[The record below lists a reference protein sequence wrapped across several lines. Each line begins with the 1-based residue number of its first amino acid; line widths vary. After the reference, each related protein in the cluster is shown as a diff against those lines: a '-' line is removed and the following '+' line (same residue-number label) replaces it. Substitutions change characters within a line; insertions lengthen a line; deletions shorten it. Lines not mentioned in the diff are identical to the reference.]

1 MMQQPVGG
9 RGHSRRTMLRWMAG
23 AASLAPAL
31 AWSRPLLAA
40 STPRSTLEDKQIRIE
55 FDDGCNSRV
64 TLLGGTAPRPLSAFS
79 PSETLHLADGTT
91 IARFICT
98 DTATTAI
105 AGPHGRGR
113 ELRLTGIAAEGVEK
127 IVSVRL
133 HDRHPGFALVKVRY
147 RNTGT
152 QPLKIGGWSSSA
164 HIVAADA
171 DGAWTFAGSSHS
183 DRRDWIQPVKP
194 GFDQRNFMGM
204 NATDYGGGTPCADVW
219 TRTGGLAVGHV
230 ETVPLQLALPVT
242 AVPGGTRV
250 AIEGSDARVLAPG
263 DMLETPETF
272 LAAHR
277 GDCFQPLSAYGRVM
291 AERGLAPAPANDE
304 CFETNWCAWG
314 YERGFT
320 PDQVVGTLPKV
331 RELGFR
337 WAVIDDGWQTSEGD
351 WYLDP
356 AKFPGGDADMK
367 AMVQRIRA
375 AGLKPKLWI
384 APLAVDPGTD
394 LLRYDTDMLLLDA
407 DGQAQDVTW
416 WNSFYLCPA
425 YPKTVEKSVALVR
438 KIFGEWGFAGLKIDG
453 HHLNGVAPCHNKA
466 HNHARPEESIEKL
479 QEYWKALF
487 DAATAIDPDAVIELC
502 PCGTSYSYHN
512 MIGQNQSVASDPLS
526 SWQIRLK
533 GKAIRALAGGTRT
546 AYSGDHVE
554 LSDGGVDFAS
564 TVAIGAIP
572 FSKFTWPVDPKP
584 KDSFLLTP
592 ERETVWRKWLDLYQ
606 AHMLPKGTYRGELYD
621 IGFDRPEAH
630 VVAKDGALY
639 YGFFA
644 AEHAGE
650 VELRGLGK
658 GRYRVRDL
666 FAGRDLGVVSAAAPR
681 LAAGFTQF
689 LFLEARPLKGRSA

>member
-1 MMQQPVGG
+1 MHDQQETQPN
-9 RGHSRRTMLRWMAG
+9 RRAMLRWMAG
-23 AASLAPAL
+23 AASVAPML

-40 STPRSTLEDKQIRIE
+40 STPQVTFQDDAIRIE

-64 TLLGGTAPRPLSAFS
+64 ALLAGAAPRQLTQFS
-79 PSETLHLADGTT
+79 PSETLHLADGSTV
-91 IARFICT
+91 ARFIRT
-98 DTATTAI
+98 DSGERKI
-105 AGPHGRGR
+105 DGPNGPGR
-113 ELRLTGIAAEGVEK
+113 ELRLTGLAAEGIEK
-127 IVSVRL
+127 QVTVRL
-133 HDRHPGFALVKVRY
+133 HDRHPGFALIRIRY

-152 QPLKIGGWSSSA
+152 KPLAIAGWSSSA
-164 HIVAADA
+164 HVVRAEEG
-171 DGAWTFAGSSHS
+171 GAWTFAGSSHA

-204 NATDYGGGTPCADVW
+204 NATDYGSGTPCSDVW
-219 TRTGGLAVGHV
+219 TRSGGLAVGHV
-230 ETVPLQLALPVT
+230 EHTPRLLALPVT
-242 AVPGGTRV
+242 AVPGGTRLAV
-250 AIEGSDARVLAPG
+250 EGETVRTLAPG
-263 DMLETPETF
+263 ETLETPETF
-272 LAAHR
+272 LAGHR
-277 GDCFQPLSAYGRVM
+277 GDCFQPLAAYGRVM
-291 AERGLAPAPANDE
+291 AERGIAPAPANDE

-314 YERGFT
+314 YERDFT
-320 PDQVVGTLPKV
+320 ADQVVGTLPKV
-331 RELGFR
+331 HELGFR
-337 WAVIDDGWQTSEGD
+337 WAVIDDGWQTAEGD

-356 AKFPGGDADMK
+356 KKFPGGDADMK

-394 LLRYDTDMLLLDA
+394 LMRHDTDMLLLDA
-407 DGQAQDVTW
+407 NGQAQDVTW
-416 WNSFYLCPA
+416 WNAFYLCPA
-425 YPKTVEKSVALVR
+425 YPKTVERSVALVR

-453 HHLNGVAPCHNKA
+453 HHLNGVLPCHNKA
-466 HNHARPEESIEKL
+466 HGHARPEESGEKL
-479 QEYWKALF
+479 QDYWKALY

-533 GKAIRALAGGTRT
+533 GKAIRAMAGGSHV

-592 ERETVWRKWLDLYQ
+592 EREVVWRKWLDLYGK
-606 AHMLPKGTYRGELYD
+606 HVLPKGRYRGELYD

-630 VVAKDGALY
+630 AIEKDGALY

-644 AEHAGE
+644 PDHRGE

-666 FAGRDLGVVSAAAPR
+666 YAERDLGVVTAAAPR
-681 LAAGFTQF
+681 LAADFTKF
-689 LFLEARPLKGRSA
+689 LFVEARPIKGRGA

>member
-1 MMQQPVGG
+1 MN
-9 RGHSRRTMLRWMAG
+9 RGAAFTRRTMLGWLAG
-23 AASLAPAL
+23 AASVAPMA

-40 STPRSTLEDKQIRIE
+40 STARASIEDGLIRIE
-55 FDDGCNSRV
+55 FDDSCNSRLW
-64 TLLGGTAPRPLSAFS
+64 LLGGAEAIALSEFAPT
-79 PSETLHLADGTT
+79 ETLHLADGTGV
-91 IARFICT
+91 ARFIR
-98 DTATTAI
+98 TASSVA
-105 AGPHGRGR
+105 AVDGPHGPGR
-113 ELRLTGIAAEGVEK
+113 ELRLTGLAGEGVEK
-127 IVSVRL
+127 TVTVRL
-133 HDRHPGFALVKVRY
+133 HDRHPGFALVRVRY
-147 RNTGT
+147 RNSGT
-152 QPLKIGGWSSSA
+152 APLKIGAWSSAA
-164 HIVAADA
+164 HVIVQDEGA
-171 DGAWTFAGSSHS
+171 AWTFAGSSHG

-219 TRTGGLAVGHV
+219 MRSGGVAVGHV
-230 ETVPLQLALPVT
+230 ERVPLLVALPVT
-242 AVPGGTRV
+242 AVPGGTRL
-250 AIEGSDARVLAPG
+250 AIEGADTRTLAPG
-263 DMLETPETF
+263 ETMETPETF

-291 AERGLAPAPANDE
+291 AERGLAPAPANRA
-304 CFETNWCAWG
+304 CFEPNWCAWG

-320 PDQVVGTLPKV
+320 PDQVAGALPKV
-331 RELGFR
+331 RELGFD
-337 WAVIDDGWQTSEGD
+337 WAVIDDGWQTAEGD

-356 AKFPGGDADMK
+356 AKFPGGDAAMK

-394 LLRYDTDMLLLDA
+394 LLRYHTDMLLLDA
-407 DGQAQDVTW
+407 NGQAQDVTW

-425 YPKTVEKSVALVR
+425 YPETVAKSVELVR

-466 HNHARPEESIEKL
+466 HRHARPEESVEKL
-479 QEYWKALF
+479 QDYWKALY
-487 DAATAIDPDAVIELC
+487 DAARAIDPDAVIELC

-533 GKAIRALAGGTRT
+533 GKVIRALAGGTGV

-554 LSDGGVDFAS
+554 LSDGGTDFAS

-572 FSKFTWPVDPKP
+572 FSKFTWPAGSAPGDGFV
-584 KDSFLLTP
+584 LTP
-592 ERETVWRKWLDLYQ
+592 ERETVWRKWLTLYNRYR
-606 AHMLPKGTYRGELYD
+606 LPEGSYRGELYD

-630 VVAKDGALY
+630 VVEKGGALH

-644 AEHAGE
+644 PEHRGE
-650 VELRGLGK
+650 IELRGLGK

-666 FAGRDLGVVSAAAPR
+666 YAGRDLGTVSAAAPR
-681 LAAGFTQF
+681 IAAHFSRF
-689 LFLEARPLKGRSA
+689 LFLEVRPLKGREA